1 MSGQI
6 RKTSRVKRDFYRL
19 MLQKDSGEF
28 KFSSTVIPLSLRK
41 GKREKKKGGGGGG
54 RRNKERKEGEEKEK
68 EEEAQS

>member
-41 GKREKKKGGGGGG
+41 GKREKKKGGGGRG
-54 RRNKERKEGEEKEK
+54 KKK
-68 EEEAQS
+68 